1 MTSDAVTK
9 ANVEQVAFVSRPT
22 IGDYMWNAIAIT
34 RSSMVSTAIGTF
46 ATTSGLLATV
56 LTGDISSVV
65 VLLAGLSFLTGVF
78 VVPFVWWPIHQRRD
92 LVLAPVDVVAD
103 KSGVSFTTATSTG
116 RHDWSVFR
124 RVRETSGA
132 FIFDTGT
139 NVAILVAKR
148 DVSERDVA
156 GLRSLLVATGTMRPP
171 TTGVDRLRPL
181 LGVAVGIGATAF
193 IVIGAILLGPGR

>member
-139 NVAILVAKR
+139 NVAILILKR
-148 DVSERDVA
+148 DVAERDVA
-156 GLRSLLVATGTMRPP
+156 GMRSLLVATGMLRPT

-181 LGVAVGIGATAF
+181 LGVAVGLGAVGLV
-193 IVIGAILLGPGR
+193 IIGAILLGPRA

>member
-139 NVAILVAKR
+139 NVAILIAKR
-148 DVSERDVA
+148 DVAERDVA
-156 GLRSLLVATGTMRPP
+156 GMRSLLVATGTLRPT

>member
-1 MTSDAVTK
+1 MTSEAVTT

-56 LTGDISSVV
+56 LTGDILSVV
-65 VLLAGLSFLTGVF
+65 VLLAGLSFLTGV
-78 VVPFVWWPIHQRRD
+78 VIVPFVWWPIHQRRD

-139 NVAILVAKR
+139 NVAILIAKR
-148 DVSERDVA
+148 DVAERDVA
-156 GLRSLLVATGTMRPP
+156 GMRSLLVATGTLRPT

-193 IVIGAILLGPGR
+193 IVIGAILLGPDR